1 MKGSQSKQTDE
12 AADWVTQLQ
21 KPIKISEL
29 SPLAQRLIFSL
40 RLIAVYRKAGK
51 DPFAELA
58 SRLGSLVVAAK
69 SLQLVEALAHAW
81 PDPVQVRR
89 CCCQLVSHDEV
100 TIARALQAV
109 ANRERANF
117 DRQLVGLL
125 PHEAQIDIWTAANE
139 LVAAEFA

>member
-21 KPIKISEL
+21 KPTKISEL

-81 PDPVQVRR
+81 PDPVQVRAKAAQSGTR
-89 CCCQLVSHDEV
+89 GTRTASMGLSSGDLNRRKS
-100 TIARALQAV
+100 RASCTPTLSSPSMTV
-109 ANRERANF
+109 FIIDRE
-117 DRQLVGLL
+117 
-125 PHEAQIDIWTAANE
+125 
-139 LVAAEFA
+139 